1 MKKPCAGKAQE
12 AAPGGGRP
20 RAELSEAGVRRT
32 EQVPGSER
40 KRERKMRGVRPDG
53 RGKTRPCSPRFSRE
67 HPARAQQAHGPF
79 GLVRPCPRGGCASAV
94 RPSWRRAGGRESVD
108 HAAWNKHS
116 RVVQGRQGGRGK
128 RDVLQ
133 ACLAAGGK
141 VGSLAISVRQEKRKR
156 ATGEFL
162 LKRAADGA
170 TIGPACGSPTG
181 DVSFAGAGK
190 DSRRNSCTR
199 HVLLISPTES
209 LPFRERFCLSSI
221 ISVISHG

>member
-1 MKKPCAGKAQE
+1 MQPAVQQRTSGPSAARSRHTDPSDSYVRVLEVAAPVPFGHHGEEQAGENPSIMLHGISIAESCREGKE
-12 AAPGGGRP
+12 AAEKGMFCRH
-20 RAELSEAGVRRT
+20 AL
-32 EQVPGSER
+32 
-40 KRERKMRGVRPDG
+40 
-53 RGKTRPCSPRFSRE
+53 
-67 HPARAQQAHGPF
+67 QQG
-79 GLVRPCPRGGCASAV
+79 
-94 RPSWRRAGGRESVD
+94 E
-108 HAAWNKHS
+108 
-116 RVVQGRQGGRGK
+116 
-128 RDVLQ
+128 
-133 ACLAAGGK
+133 K